1 MLILMRRPNPKNE
14 YASTAGELVHE
25 IVRHARSQGSSQKKL
40 AAQAGL
46 SEASLSRMKS
56 LEDVRLSSLIKLAE
70 AAGLRL
76 TLVPDDDLA
85 EQIIRGDLL

>member
-1 MLILMRRPNPKNE
+1 
-14 YASTAGELVHE
+14 
-25 IVRHARSQGSSQKKL
+25 QGSSQKKL